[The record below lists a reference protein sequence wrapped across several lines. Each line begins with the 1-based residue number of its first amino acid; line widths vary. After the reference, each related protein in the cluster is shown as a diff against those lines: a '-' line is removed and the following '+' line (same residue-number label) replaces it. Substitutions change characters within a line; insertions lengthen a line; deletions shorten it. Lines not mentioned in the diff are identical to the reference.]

1 MTILDARDYHQ
12 LSKIISAIVPDVI
25 IQLAAVS
32 HANRSNKDP
41 HSTFDHSFRTL
52 ENALD
57 WQNILGHILSTFLQ
71 VWFMVILNKLR

>member
-1 MTILDARDYHQ
+1 MLDYHQ
-12 LSKIISAIVPDVI
+12 LSKIISAIALDVI

-32 HANRSNKDP
+32 HANRSDKDP

-57 WQNILGHILSTFLQ
+57 
-71 VWFMVILNKLR
+71 